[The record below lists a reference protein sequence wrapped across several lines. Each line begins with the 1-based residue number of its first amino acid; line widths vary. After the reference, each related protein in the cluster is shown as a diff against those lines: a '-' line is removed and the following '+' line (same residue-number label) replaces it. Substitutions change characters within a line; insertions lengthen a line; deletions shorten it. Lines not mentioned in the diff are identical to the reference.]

1 MSLDRDNPFI
11 PSDALATPIKC
22 KHCGADAHLIRLQ
35 PAGSGLEQRTFE
47 CARCQQQTTITIQT

>member
-1 MSLDRDNPFI
+1 MPQTKSPFAS
-11 PSDALATPIKC
+11 PDHMTPIKC

-35 PAGSGLEQRTFE
+35 PAGSGLEKRTFE